1 MAKVLMGQ
9 FGTLSQAALQALSE
23 DKIKERIE
31 LTKEH
36 VGRLQKMSMMDP
48 IKETSALKKKN

>member
-1 MAKVLMGQ
+1 
-9 FGTLSQAALQALSE
+9 
-23 DKIKERIE
+23 